1 MSQVDHLIREIEGCI
16 QRGSGPVRAQAVSR
30 IADLMVR
37 EAEALTSEQV
47 ALFDEIIQRFSVA
60 IETRARVDLAQKLCG
75 LPRGPRSTLL
85 GLAGDPEV
93 VVARSVLAA
102 SPGLVDQDL
111 VRIATERGRDHML
124 AICERASI
132 SEMVTDVLVTLGDGV
147 VRHAIAGN
155 AGARL
160 SAAGSATLLD
170 HSRTDDALQDLLGER
185 DDLSPAQLR
194 QLVDIAKQ
202 SARRRIASSL
212 TSGSRDAVVAD
223 LDRSI
228 PDYGPAMEAVR
239 AITEVRDLEEG
250 DLSGFAS
257 DGRKEETICA
267 LAEMT
272 GLSIGGVERVFQERE
287 NDLLIVMGRAR
298 GWMWATVRSL
308 LRLRDPALQE
318 HHQFRR
324 AEETF
329 GTMAAPTAQR
339 VLHFLRVRE
348 TAVKPEPPQRRLKL
362 R

>member
-1 MSQVDHLIREIEGCI
+1 M
-16 QRGSGPVRAQAVSR
+16 
-30 IADLMVR
+30 
-37 EAEALTSEQV
+37 
-47 ALFDEIIQRFSVA
+47 
-60 IETRARVDLAQKLCG
+60 
-75 LPRGPRSTLL
+75 
-85 GLAGDPEV
+85 
-93 VVARSVLAA
+93 
-102 SPGLVDQDL
+102 
-111 VRIATERGRDHML
+111 
-124 AICERASI
+124 
-132 SEMVTDVLVTLGDGV
+132 
-147 VRHAIAGN
+147 
-155 AGARL
+155 
-160 SAAGSATLLD
+160 
-170 HSRTDDALQDLLGER
+170 
-185 DDLSPAQLR
+185 R

-212 TSGSRDAVVAD
+212 TSGSRDAVASATDLSATSVVAD

-228 PDYGPAMEAVR
+228 PDYGPAMEVVR

-287 NDLLIVMGRAR
+287 NDLLIVIGRAR

-348 TAVKPEPPQRRLKL
+348 TAAKPEPPQRRLKL